1 MPINTSRWIVRTSG
15 AIIASLSSFRNGSS
29 TFKSPSLPFL
39 RLFNTHQHVQNA
51 IVAHIISP
59 HMQITAMAP
68 RTSPGTVLCNTSL
81 VQYDLTI
88 KHTPSVTQ
96 SVVHSFM
103 HACNHSIIQSIRS
116 VSVRTYVVS
125 GWKFWASSGLAAS
138 KERCPSAHS
147 GIRGGT

>member
-1 MPINTSRWIVRTSG
+1 MPMNTSRWIVRTSG

-51 IVAHIISP
+51 IVAHIINP

-96 SVVHSFM
+96 SVIHSFM
-103 HACNHSIIQSIRS
+103 HAYNHSIIQSFNQSEAYRLE
-116 VSVRTYVVS
+116 RTS
-125 GWKFWASSGLAAS
+125 CRAGSFGPRPGWQPP
-138 KERCPSAHS
+138 R
-147 GIRGGT
+147 RGARRHTRE